1 MCIASERRGRYRP
14 HVRKQQQASSSAK
27 DELRAFLQKYL
38 DQLGKRPSNLRRSS
52 SATDW
57 QIEARQSLRFAEQ
70 ELDKGTPQSV
80 INAVSH
86 LKRAA
91 DWQLEKFL
99 EYYNL
104 RPRKGNLS
112 VPRKLQFLE
121 DAGLFSAR
129 SLRRLNEIRNRLE
142 HDFEHPNLPDL
153 AIYYDLVQA
162 FVSVIE
168 YVTLIVPAAADSS
181 STIWEGVPGGSNQI
195 GTFRFTYLPG
205 IPAFESAWE
214 APDMTATHRITS
226 DNYKDFA
233 YFFRVYALLHRR
245 YYDLAGD
252 YIKTML

>member
-1 MCIASERRGRYRP
+1 MATT
-14 HVRKQQQASSSAK
+14 QQSSSPRYA
-27 DELRAFLQKYL
+27 LRVFLQKYL
-38 DQLGKRPSNLRRSS
+38 DQLGKRPSNLRRRS
-52 SATDW
+52 SASDW
-57 QIEARQSLRFAEQ
+57 QIEARQSLRFAED

-91 DWQLEKFL
+91 DWQLEKFV

-104 RPRKGNLS
+104 RPRKGSLS

-142 HDFEHPNLPDL
+142 HDFEHPKLPDL

-168 YVTLIVPAAADSS
+168 YVTLIVPAAAESS
-181 STIWEGVPGGSNQI
+181 SIIWEGVPGGSSQI
-195 GTFRFTYLPG
+195 GTFRFTYAPED
-205 IPAFESAWE
+205 PAFITEWE
-214 APDMTATHRITS
+214 APDMKASFRITP
-226 DNYKDFA
+226 DDYADFA

-252 YIKTML
+252 YIKSML